1 MSALSTSQICTVQYQ
16 QTGLKGERC
25 NNLAAAQRGKDQQ
38 TSTSDLP
45 GITLKQNQ
53 LNRST
58 ERLVV
63 QRNKCL
69 GVRVSQLPLKVYQK
83 ICGLLSVKRELEG
96 NDFRL
101 LGEMLKLEMWQLRVL
116 DQRSNNPT
124 DTVLQRFDSV
134 TDGAV
139 RTFVGYLERM
149 GRKDVID
156 AINEWINKSCQ
167 SHNTYI

>member
-1 MSALSTSQICTVQYQ
+1 MSALSTSQICTQYQ

-83 ICGLLSVKRELEG
+83 ICGLLSVKREEG

-116 DQRSNNPT
+116 DQRLNNPT
-124 DTVLQRFDSV
+124 DPILQKFDSV
-134 TDGAV
+134 TNGTI
-139 RTFVGYLERM
+139 RTFVGFLKRM
-149 GRKDVID
+149 GREDVID
-156 AINEWINKSCQ
+156 AINEWINKNSV
-167 SHNTYI
+167 S

>member
-1 MSALSTSQICTVQYQ
+1 MSALSTSQICTQYQ

-116 DQRSNNPT
+116 DQRLNNPT
-124 DTVLQRFDSV
+124 DPILQKFDSV
-134 TDGAV
+134 TNGTI
-139 RTFVGYLERM
+139 RTFVGFLKRM
-149 GRKDVID
+149 GREDVID
-156 AINEWINKSCQ
+156 AINEWINKNSV
-167 SHNTYI
+167 S